1 MGENTISNET
11 LLDALGYLKD
21 KELIKGTSAWG
32 GEFLRVGLTV
42 QGRDHLEREKSLSD
56 DDTFAQAN
64 TYNFNA
70 QTNFQQGN
78 HNVQNVQVGVSDE
91 KVQAIIDALRADNEV
106 ELAEDIQTEVV
117 QAKQPG
123 KIIGF
128 MGKLITAAA
137 TAGSSSVT
145 TQALTQLFN

>member
-1 MGENTISNET
+1 MAEDGEPTADQGMAININGNSN
-11 LLDALGYLKD
+11 
-21 KELIKGTSAWG
+21 
-32 GEFLRVGLTV
+32 V
-42 QGRDHLEREKSLSD
+42 QV
-56 DDTFAQAN
+56 
-64 TYNFNA
+64 
-70 QTNFQQGN
+70 GN

-91 KVQAIIDALRADNEV
+91 KVQAIVAALRADSEI
-106 ELAEDIQTEVV
+106 ELAEEIQAEVV